1 MAGLRWVWRGG
12 CCNRDS
18 RGARVRGT
26 IRLPTDRHTAMTTD
40 LLLTEIHPAGYAVL
54 TLNRPQA
61 MNALSKAL
69 MTALSAA
76 VDGLAANPAVRV
88 LILTGA
94 GRAFCAGLD
103 LKEIGAGQGSLGATA
118 GTDNTDSMDGTDRM
132 DGTNRMDGTDSMD
145 GTDRNGGKPVGDP
158 VAAIGRFPGPVIGAI
173 NGVAVTGGFEL
184 ALACDVLL
192 AASAA
197 RFADTHARIGV
208 APGWGLS
215 QKLSRAIGPY
225 RAREVSFTGN
235 WVSAEQAAAWGFV
248 NRVLAADDLMPAA
261 RALAQDMLGTLP
273 VMLARYKAVI
283 NDGYALAYGDG
294 MALEKNRA
302 RAFNARVDAAD
313 VEQRRE
319 AVRERNRN
327 A

>member
-1 MAGLRWVWRGG
+1 
-12 CCNRDS
+12 
-18 RGARVRGT
+18 
-26 IRLPTDRHTAMTTD
+26 MTTD
-40 LLLTEIHPAGYAVL
+40 LLITEIDPAGYAVL

-69 MTALSAA
+69 MAALAAA
-76 VDGLAANPAVRV
+76 VDALAANPAVRV
-88 LILTGA
+88 LVLTGA

-103 LKEIGAGQGSLGATA
+103 LKEIGSGQGSLGGTGAADTTPDTDTA
-118 GTDNTDSMDGTDRM
+118 ASMRDR
-132 DGTNRMDGTDSMD
+132 S
-145 GTDRNGGKPVGDP
+145 VGDP

-192 AASAA
+192 ASTLA

-248 NRVLAADDLMPAA
+248 NRVLPPDGLLPAA
-261 RALAQDMLGTLP
+261 RALAMDMLGTLP
-273 VMLARYKAVI
+273 AMLVRYKAVI
-283 NDGYALAYGDG
+283 NDGYALACGDG
-294 MALEKNRA
+294 LLLEKSRA
-302 RAFNARVDAAD
+302 RDFNAQVDSAD

-319 AVRERNRN
+319 AVRARNRS